1 MAISLITPP
10 YAEPLDL
17 AEVKKACRVDIPD
30 DDALVQRYLAAARRH
45 AEIQLRK
52 QIVAATWRVSLDT
65 FRPNFNGY
73 VFDAFRLPNP
83 PQTLGAVPF
92 GNIGY
97 PYNVIHLPQPPV
109 IAVSQI
115 QYIDTTGATITL
127 DPSLYLVDLFS
138 SQFREARITPAYG
151 TVWPWTRTQM
161 NAVTVT
167 LSCGYV
173 TPFSVSTS
181 GSTITTKGATFAND
195 TVLRLSNSGGELPS
209 PLQPYTDYY
218 VVNASGATI
227 QLAAT
232 SGGTAITIGTTG
244 TGTSYIGVL
253 PETIATGIM
262 LLVGYWYRNRE
273 DAAEGAK
280 LKIPNGFDALMN
292 DERDWSYT

>member
-1 MAISLITPP
+1 MPISLITPP
-10 YAEPLDL
+10 YAEPIDL
-17 AEVKKACRVDIPD
+17 AEARQACRVDIPD
-30 DDALVQRYLAAARRH
+30 DDALIQRYIATARRH

-52 QIVAATWRVSLDT
+52 QIVAATWRVTLDT
-65 FRPNFNGY
+65 FRPQFNGY

-109 IAVSQI
+109 LAVSKI
-115 QYIDTTGATITL
+115 EYVDTTGATQTL
-127 DPSLYLVDLFS
+127 DPALYLVDLYS

-173 TPFSVSTS
+173 TPFTAS
-181 GSTITTKGATFAND
+181 GNTLTAKGATFAND
-195 TVLRLSNSGGELPS
+195 TVLRLSNSGGQLPS

-218 VVNASGATI
+218 VVSASGSTL
-227 QLAAT
+227 QLSASQGGSAITLGT
-232 SGGTAITIGTTG
+232 SGK
-244 TGTSYIGVL
+244 GTSYIGVL

-262 LLVGYWYRNRE
+262 LLTSYWYRNRE
-273 DAAEGAK
+273 DASDVSK
-280 LKIPNGFDALMN
+280 MKIPTGFDSLMA
-292 DERDWSYT
+292 DERDWSYA